1 MPAGAKRRKPLPR
14 IDPHRAKCARAASWC
29 VGARKSA
36 CYTRIVMGRRITAT
50 ITVEGDAALLAA
62 FRRRANELLDAEFGE
77 RYRELH
83 ADGRLDWRVKAA
95 GVPYPPF
102 VTASEEVPDLVV
114 EVRWEDEAG
123 GTGGRSTIQAGRLA
137 QQAADPAP
145 AGADA
150 CELRADRGRNAGD
163 CAGLPA
169 TAARRVDRLRGHR
182 HPARL
187 LSRWAPAC
195 SRRPTAWRASGPS
208 AGRSTG
214 DGADYA
220 ELEPREPI
228 DAGLLGELDRLANG
242 FAADWLWFD
251 ESPPEETAVERARYA
266 AYGFKVNAR
275 ERTVGE
281 AQDGAR
287 RAARRRVRAR
297 AGRPRGARDRCARG
311 AVLAADRAAL
321 TTGEAPCD
329 RTVPPRKRPL
339 REPLGPAPRVLRRV
353 GRTGEPAGP
362 RVRARPDALRAR
374 LRSARERTRPT
385 AIAWS
390 ARTCPDGARA
400 TGSRTR

>member
-1 MPAGAKRRKPLPR
+1 MPAGAKRRKR
-14 IDPHRAKCARAASWC
+14 FRASIRTAQVRAGRVVVRRREEERLLYSN
-29 VGARKSA
+29 R
-36 CYTRIVMGRRITAT
+36 MGRRITAT

-150 CELRADRGRNAGD
+150 CEVRADPDGTLAIALACRRRQPGEWIGYVVTATQHAFFRAG
-163 CAGLPA
+163 AGVLEA
-169 TAARRVDRLRGHR
+169 TDGVEGEWAE
-182 HPARL
+182 
-187 LSRWAPAC
+187 RW
-195 SRRPTAWRASGPS
+195 TM
-208 AGRSTG
+208 TG

-220 ELEPREPI
+220 ALEPRAAI

-266 AYGFKVNAR
+266 AYGFKVN
-275 ERTVGE
+275 
-281 AQDGAR
+281 GAN
-287 RAARRRVRAR
+287 VRSVKLKTALAELPGGGFALELVDPEAR
-297 AGRPRGARDRCARG
+297 AI
-311 AVLAADRAAL
+311 AAL
-321 TTGEAPCD
+321 VTRYWLQT
-329 RTVPPRKRPL
+329 
-339 REPLGPAPRVLRRV
+339 
-353 GRTGEPAGP
+353 
-362 RVRARPDALRAR
+362 ARH
-374 LRSARERTRPT
+374 
-385 AIAWS
+385 
-390 ARTCPDGARA
+390 
-400 TGSRTR
+400 